1 MDLLHSM
8 NNGNKR
14 PAWLNW
20 VYLSIFLYSSY
31 FLFNYWSVILEK

>member
-1 MDLLHSM
+1 MF
-8 NNGNKR
+8 NNNKR

-20 VYLSIFLYSSY
+20 VYLLIFLYSSY